1 MPCSIRDHFEIFRN
15 SMLPKVAKP
24 EDQNAKEAF
33 ESEEYFDV
41 LKNYDEELHG
51 LTEKI
56 WEKEYLNV

>member
-1 MPCSIRDHFEIFRN
+1 VV
-15 SMLPKVAKP
+15 KTYG
-24 EDQNAKEAF
+24 QNAKEAL
-33 ESEEYFDV
+33 ESNEYFEV